1 MVCVL
6 PQKLPGMDSARPRP
20 RPEDFTEQ
28 VPHSRA
34 ELLRYFAWG
43 YLSRR
48 ELYERLKSITR
59 APQEMH
65 SAA

>member
-1 MVCVL
+1 
-6 PQKLPGMDSARPRP
+6 MDSARPRP
-20 RPEDFTEQ
+20 RPKDFTEQ

-48 ELYERLKSITR
+48 ELNERLKSITL